1 MVSKNSNKAID
12 ILNNMKYIVNV
23 ESDCSY
29 EQKLVEIMI
38 DENCTLSA
46 ALEIDF
52 DQNKVDKESVIGMVD
67 YLEEMLTDLNKV
79 ELLMNIYTRRSPDL
93 YLSPL

>member
-1 MVSKNSNKAID
+1 MSKNFNLLVD
-12 ILNNMKYIVNV
+12 ILNNTKYNEDVKAT
-23 ESDCSY
+23 CSY

-38 DENCTLSA
+38 DENCTLAA

-52 DQNKVDKESVIGMVD
+52 DQKMVDKESVIGMVD
-67 YLEEMLTDLNKV
+67 YLEEMMTDLNKV
-79 ELLMNIYTRRSPDL
+79 ELLMNIYTRRAPDM

>member
-1 MVSKNSNKAID
+1 MSKNSNKAID
-12 ILNNMKYIVNV
+12 ILNNMKYIINV

-38 DENCTLSA
+38 DENCTLSV

-79 ELLMNIYTRRSPDL
+79 ELLMNIYTRRAPDL

>member
-1 MVSKNSNKAID
+1 MSKNSNKLID
-12 ILNNMKYIVNV
+12 ILNGMKYTVNV
-23 ESDCSY
+23 KTDCSY

-52 DQNKVDKESVIGMVD
+52 DQNMVDKESVIGMVD
-67 YLEEMLTDLNKV
+67 YLEEMLSDLNKV

>member
-1 MVSKNSNKAID
+1 MSKNFKLLVD
-12 ILNNMKYIVNV
+12 ILNNTKYNEDIETNY
-23 ESDCSY
+23 SY

-38 DENCTLSA
+38 DENCTLAA

-52 DQNKVDKESVIGMVD
+52 DQKMVDKESVIGIVD
-67 YLEEMLTDLNKV
+67 YLEEMLIDLNKV
-79 ELLMNIYTRRSPDL
+79 ELLMDIYTRRAPDM

>member
-1 MVSKNSNKAID
+1 MNKNSNKLID
-12 ILNNMKYIVNV
+12 ILRDMKYNVNI

-38 DENCTLSA
+38 DEDCTLSA

-52 DQNKVDKESVIGMVD
+52 DQNMIDKSSVIGMVD
-67 YLEEMLTDLNKV
+67 YLEEMLTDLDKV
-79 ELLMNIYTRRSPDL
+79 ELLMNIYTRRAPDM
-93 YLSPL
+93 YLTPL

>member
-1 MVSKNSNKAID
+1 MSKNFKLLVD
-12 ILNNMKYIVNV
+12 ILNNTKYNEDIETNY
-23 ESDCSY
+23 SY

-38 DENCTLSA
+38 DENCTLAA

-52 DQNKVDKESVIGMVD
+52 DQNTVDKESVIGIVD
-67 YLEEMLTDLNKV
+67 YLEEMLTDLDKV
-79 ELLMNIYTRRSPDL
+79 ELLMDIYTRRAPDM

>member
-1 MVSKNSNKAID
+1 MSKNFNILVD
-12 ILNNMKYIVNV
+12 ILNNTKYNEDVKV
-23 ESDCSY
+23 TCSY
-29 EQKLVEIMI
+29 EQTLVEIML

-52 DQNKVDKESVIGMVD
+52 DQNTVDKESVIGIVD

-79 ELLMNIYTRRSPDL
+79 ELLMDIYTRRAPDM

>member
-1 MVSKNSNKAID
+1 MSKNFNILVD
-12 ILNNMKYIVNV
+12 ILNNTKYNEDVKVN
-23 ESDCSY
+23 CSY
-29 EQKLVEIMI
+29 EQKLVEIML
-38 DENCTLSA
+38 DENCTLAA

-52 DQNKVDKESVIGMVD
+52 DQNTVDKESVIGIVD

-79 ELLMNIYTRRSPDL
+79 ELLMDIYTRRAPDM

>member
-1 MVSKNSNKAID
+1 MSKNSNKLID
-12 ILNNMKYIVNV
+12 ILNDMKYSVNV
-23 ESDCSY
+23 KSDCSY

-38 DENCTLSA
+38 DEDCTLSA

-52 DQNKVDKESVIGMVD
+52 DQNMVDKESVIGIVD
-67 YLEEMLTDLNKV
+67 YLEEMLIDLNKV

-93 YLSPL
+93 YLSQL

>member
-1 MVSKNSNKAID
+1 MNKSFNILVD
-12 ILNNMKYIVNV
+12 ILNDTRYNV
-23 ESDCSY
+23 DVKTTSSY

-38 DENCTLSA
+38 DENCTLAA

-52 DQNKVDKESVIGMVD
+52 DQHMVDKESVIGMVD
-67 YLEEMLTDLNKV
+67 YLEEMLTDLDKV
-79 ELLMNIYTRRSPDL
+79 ELLMNIYTRRTPDM

>member
-1 MVSKNSNKAID
+1 MSKNFNILVD
-12 ILNNMKYIVNV
+12 ILNNTKYNEDVKV
-23 ESDCSY
+23 TCSY
-29 EQKLVEIMI
+29 EQTLVEIML
-38 DENCTLSA
+38 DENCTLAA

-52 DQNKVDKESVIGMVD
+52 DQNTVDKESVIGIVD

-79 ELLMNIYTRRSPDL
+79 ELLMDIYTRRAPDM

>member
-1 MVSKNSNKAID
+1 MSKNSNKLID
-12 ILNNMKYIVNV
+12 ILNDMKYSVNV
-23 ESDCSY
+23 KPDCSY

-52 DQNKVDKESVIGMVD
+52 DQNMVDKESVIGMVD
-67 YLEEMLTDLNKV
+67 YLEEMLIDLNKV
-79 ELLMNIYTRRSPDL
+79 ELLMNIYTRRSPDM
-93 YLSPL
+93 YIKPL